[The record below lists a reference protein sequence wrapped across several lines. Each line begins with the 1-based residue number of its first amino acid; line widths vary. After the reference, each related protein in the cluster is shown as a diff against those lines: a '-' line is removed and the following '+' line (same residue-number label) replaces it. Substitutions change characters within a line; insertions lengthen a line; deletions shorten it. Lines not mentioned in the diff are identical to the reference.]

1 MSAAS
6 GSSDYFRLPEGDP
19 APLGESIAR
28 SAGSESGIR
37 QRFSDLYEELREI
50 AEVLLAKRR
59 HATNMTANDLLHD
72 AFLRMR
78 EEHER
83 RRSMGLSSIGK
94 RPEVVFKGCVG
105 AACRDVLVDQIRR
118 ESAKKRGGGREH
130 FELQDHLEIPDAG
143 RHELLT
149 VHEALEQLE
158 EQDPVLAQI
167 VEARVFGGLSA
178 EECSFLFGVSLRTMA
193 RRWAVCVMWLRQW
206 LS

>member
-1 MSAAS
+1 M
-6 GSSDYFRLPEGDP
+6 PGD
-19 APLGESIAR
+19 
-28 SAGSESGIR
+28 AGSESGLR

-50 AEVLLAKRR
+50 AEVVLAKRR
-59 HATNMTANDLLHD
+59 QTVSMSANDLLHD
-72 AFLRMR
+72 AFVRMR

-83 RRSMGLSSIGK
+83 RRSLGLSSIGK

-105 AACRDVLVDQIRR
+105 AACRDVLVDHLRR

-130 FELQDHLEIPDAG
+130 CELNEQLEIPDAG

-149 VHEALEQLE
+149 VHDALEQLE
-158 EQDPVLAQI
+158 KQDPVLAQI
-167 VEARVFGGLSA
+167 VEARVFGGMSA
-178 EECSFLFGVSLRTMA
+178 EDCALLFGVSIRTMA